1 MAVLTVG
8 AGQTIE
14 SVVQA
19 ASPGDTIDVP
29 AGTYNDD
36 FLTIEQS
43 LTLQAV
49 GGEVVMTE
57 DQSPPDGKAMIT
69 EGQPGVSVTI
79 NGFEV
84 KGVAVPDGNGAAI
97 RYEGGNLTLGQD
109 YFHDNQEGLLGAPDP
124 NGSITIDDSE
134 FASNGNGQGNT
145 HNLYIGAI
153 NQFTLTNSYVHDAV
167 VGHEVKSRAAN
178 NTIENNRIFDNNGS
192 ASYSID
198 LPNGGNATITGNEIQ
213 QGPNTQN
220 PYIFAYGEEGDSNGG
235 SASIDSNT
243 VVNDD
248 GSGRGVLAD
257 GPVSYTNNQ
266 DWNLSNLGDVAASGN
281 VDLSSRPSLDTSSL
295 SFINPPAG
303 SPPPPPPPDPTPP
316 PSSPPTEPPPTA
328 PPPVITAADFAAW
341 QQLVATDWVAYATAN
356 PAILQSPDAITALG
370 VEITDPLAGTAGIPA
385 ACVWGPFPS

>member
-1 MAVLTVG
+1 MATLTVG
-8 AGQTIE
+8 SGQQFTTIAGA
-14 SVVQA
+14 VA
-19 ASPGDTIDVP
+19 AAGSGDTIDVQ

-57 DQSPPDGKAMIT
+57 DQSPPNGKALIT

-79 NGFEV
+79 NGFDIS
-84 KGVAVPDGNGAAI
+84 GAAVGDSNGAAI
-97 RYEGGNLTLGQD
+97 RYEGGSLTLSND
-109 YFHDNQEGLLGAPDP
+109 YLHNNQEGLLGAADQ
-124 NGSITIDDSE
+124 NGSISIDHSE
-134 FASNGNGQGNT
+134 IAANGDGSGST

-153 NQFTLTNSYVHDAV
+153 NQFSLTNSYVHDAV

-178 NTIENNRIFDNNGS
+178 NTISNDRIFDNNSS

-198 LPNGGNATITGNEIQ
+198 LPNGGNATITGNQIE

-220 PYIFAYGEEGDSNGG
+220 PYIVAYGEEGDSNGG

-248 GSGRGVLAD
+248 GGGRGVLAS

-266 DWNLSNLGDVAASGN
+266 DWNLANLGNVAASGN
-281 VDLSSRPSLDTSSL
+281 VDLGSRPSLDTSSL

-303 SPPPPPPPDPTPP
+303 SAPPPADPPPAPP
-316 PSSPPTEPPPTA
+316 PSVDPPPMQ
-328 PPPVITAADFAAW
+328 PPPSTLSLDDYHNMIALDFVTYYAAHPDVVNDPAVIAAYVSEVTSTTVLTTPVPGDLW
-341 QQLVATDWVAYATAN
+341 
-356 PAILQSPDAITALG
+356 S
-370 VEITDPLAGTAGIPA
+370 
-385 ACVWGPFPS
+385 